1 MTPAPTPVVAGIDI
15 GNATTEVV
23 LVAVGAEGRPTILA
37 AERMPTRGRKGAAAS
52 IAGAVAVVRRCEHLA
67 DVRATCA
74 VVAPLRAVD
83 TGTATLTGGGEPTGR
98 LRVVAPHSRTPGA
111 PGQHVGRPVDVRDLT
126 GCQPGEPVVALVP
139 RQVAYREASDRLRA
153 AAAAGVA
160 VGAALVESDEGV
172 LVANRTERLAVL
184 DEIDVSGIAG
194 ATLVAVEVREPG
206 HALTLLGDPVALTAA
221 LGLTRPELSDAAAAT
236 RLLAGCSAAA
246 ILLEGTA
253 RPPEA
258 GRDPSWVETARGVQ
272 DLHAVVDEL
281 GSWLPGSIRRLALA
295 GDRARSVADF
305 FAVDLGAVADQVSA
319 RRPGL
324 GSRDVIT
331 ASLDDADP
339 AVDPGMAVAAGLGVP
354 TDTAGSEAAA
364 ARTGALTTAGA
375 DPAALVVDLGAG
387 TLDVVPPDGAPPVI
401 GAGGGVMLTAAV
413 AALLGCPRA
422 AADWAK
428 RGPCWRVD
436 APQRVETEDG
446 GRRFLDRPAPS
457 GSVGMLV
464 APGPA
469 GLLPFSRSLTPG
481 EWRAIRL
488 RLKEAVIGTNLR
500 RLLSAVD
507 APPGQ
512 VLLVGG
518 PAADDE
524 LVGML
529 AGSLPPGL
537 VTGRALVGS
546 TVAGGE
552 DGRLGHRHAAAL
564 GLALWGA
571 ARV

>member
-1 MTPAPTPVVAGIDI
+1 MPVVAGIDV

-23 LVAVGAEGRPTILA
+23 LVTVGPGGRTTILA
-37 AERMPTRGRKGAAAS
+37 AERMPTRGRKGSPAS
-52 IAGAVAVVRRCEHLA
+52 LVGAVAVVRRCEHLA
-67 DVRATCA
+67 GVRATQA
-74 VVAPLRAVD
+74 VVAPLRPVD

-98 LRVVAPHSRTPGA
+98 LRVVAPNARTPGA
-111 PGQHVGRPVDVRDLT
+111 PGQHVGRPVDVLQLA
-126 GCQPGEPVVALVP
+126 GCQAGEAVVALVP
-139 RQVAYREASDRLRA
+139 RHVAYREASARLRS

-172 LVANRTERLAVL
+172 LVANRVEHLVVL
-184 DEIDVSGIAG
+184 DEVDVAGIAG

-206 HALTLLGDPVALTAA
+206 HALTLLGDPVGLTAA
-221 LGLTRPELSDAAAAT
+221 MGLTRAELPHAAAVA

-246 ILLEGTA
+246 VTLEMA
-253 RPPEA
+253 APPDT
-258 GRDPSWVETARGVQ
+258 GSDPSWVETAGGVQ
-272 DLHAVVDEL
+272 ELHAVVDEL
-281 GSWLPGSIRRLALA
+281 GSWPPGSVRRVALA
-295 GDRARSVADF
+295 GAQARSVADF
-305 FAVDLGAVADQVSA
+305 FAVDLGSVADQAWA

-331 ASLDDADP
+331 ASLDDAAP
-339 AVDPGMAVAAGLGVP
+339 AIDPGSSVAAGLGVR
-354 TDTAGSEAAA
+354 TETAGSEAAA
-364 ARTGALTTAGA
+364 ARAGALTTAGA

-387 TLDVVPPDGAPPVI
+387 TLDVVPPDGAPAVI

-422 AADWAK
+422 AADWVK

-446 GRRFLDRPAPS
+446 GRRFLDRPAPA

-488 RLKEAVIGTNLR
+488 RLKGAVIGTNLQ
-500 RLLSAVD
+500 RLVGAVE

-524 LVGML
+524 LLGIL
-529 AGSLPPGL
+529 AGSLPQGL
-537 VTGRALVGS
+537 VAGRALVGS
-546 TVAGGE
+546 TLAGGE

-571 ARV
+571 ARL